1 MDKIEHVVER
11 SGQLVYIL
19 AVKRRD
25 KGLVQPGDH
34 GVSQVV
40 AGVFDLAELADAHLN
55 ILHVEQDGGQQLGP
69 LGEIAGHAGEK
80 LEKLGFARNESD
92 HVGIL
97 W

>member
-1 MDKIEHVVER
+1 MD
-11 SGQLVYIL
+11 IL

-25 KGLVQPGDH
+25 EGLVQPGDH
-34 GVSQVV
+34 GVRQII
-40 AGVFDLAELADAHLN
+40 AGVLDLAELADAHLN
-55 ILHVEQDGGQQLGP
+55 VLHVEQDGGQQLGP
-69 LGEIAGHAGEK
+69 LREIAGHAGEK